1 MGLTY
6 NITEDYLYQQGKE
19 TRNREI
25 VVKMLKDKTLT
36 IVKIAEIL
44 NVTVEYVKGV
54 ASQIKE

>member
-25 VVKMLKDKTLT
+25 VVKMVRDKTLT
-36 IVKIAEIL
+36 IEKIAEIL
-44 NVTVEYVKGV
+44 DVTVEYVKGV
-54 ASQIKE
+54 ASQLKD